1 MERIISPSIL
11 SADFSKLGE
20 DVVKVVKAGAKYVH
34 IDVMDGHF
42 VPNITLGP
50 CVVESL
56 RKCTDAV
63 FDVHLMIEHPEKYI
77 EAFAKSG
84 ADIITFH
91 YETTQ
96 KPEEII
102 KLIRQCGKK
111 VGITI
116 NPGTDVKKIVPYVKD
131 VDMVLIMTVNPGFGG
146 QSLIVECLDKI
157 RFLRENYPD
166 LDIEIDGGVKPSN
179 IKEVIDAGANV
190 IVAGSA
196 IFNATD
202 PEKVIKEMLLW
213 NA

>member
-1 MERIISPSIL
+1 MKRIISPSIL

-20 DVVKVVKAGAKYVH
+20 DVVKVVNAGAEYVH

-42 VPNITLGP
+42 VPNITIGP

-63 FDVHLMIEHPEKYI
+63 FDVHLMIENPEKYI
-77 EAFAKSG
+77 EAFANSG

-91 YETTQ
+91 YEAT
-96 KPEEII
+96 KNPDEVIN
-102 KLIRQCGKK
+102 LIRKCGKK

-116 NPGTDVKKIVPYVKD
+116 NPATDVKEIVPFADK

-157 RFLRENYPD
+157 KFLRQKYPE
-166 LDIEIDGGVKPSN
+166 LDIEIDGGVKLSN
-179 IKEVIDAGANV
+179 IKEVVEAGANV

-196 IFNATD
+196 VFCADN
-202 PEKVIKEMLLW
+202 PESVIKEMLL
-213 NA
+213 

>member
-202 PEKVIKEMLLW
+202 PEKVIKEMLL
-213 NA
+213 